1 MKEKATNSVTNFQA
15 ESITENISVEFTR
28 IVEANNTTIAG
39 SLMKDG
45 EQVGDVS
52 YDRKGDFQIVRI
64 KPFSAL
70 TEDEMGKV
78 YSSIPEY
85 IKEMLS

>member
-28 IVEANNTTIAG
+28 IVDANNTTIVG

-52 YDRKGDFQIVRI
+52 CDRKSDFLIVRM
-64 KPFSAL
+64 KPFSSL
-70 TEDEMGKV
+70 TEEEITTV
-78 YSSIPEY
+78 YSSIPGFL
-85 IKEMLS
+85 KEMLS